1 MEYVSNSG
9 DTYYYFPSPNLPSPF
24 YAPPPSL
31 TPRGP
36 TEEVSFQQEGEELRA
51 RMLEGKVE
59 RTKFAD
65 DFVPFD
71 VAEDEANYQRPLSL
85 MRTFIAEGT
94 EDNLKML
101 RRRCKEEKVNQG
113 LDDVCVCVNGC
124 VCVCDF

>member
-1 MEYVSNSG
+1 MA
-9 DTYYYFPSPNLPSPF
+9 L
-24 YAPPPSL
+24 PPPTIPPPL
-31 TPRGP
+31 TPPPTPRGP

-101 RRRCKEEKVNQG
+101 RRRCKEEKVN
-113 LDDVCVCVNGC
+113 
-124 VCVCDF
+124 